1 MPQKRRVLVGDFETT
16 VYKGQE
22 YTEVWA
28 SALVEVGKDD
38 PNDVKVFHSINET
51 WEYLKRLHTSV
62 TVYYHNL
69 KFDGSFWINF
79 FMNDLEFKPAV
90 NWLNDEKTQAEWL
103 RERDMQNKTFRASI
117 SRMGQW
123 YSITVKIWGNVI
135 EFRDSWK
142 LMPFSVKECG
152 KAFNTKHRKLDMEYT
167 GFRYA
172 GCTITDEELAY
183 IKNDVLV
190 VSEAL
195 DTMFKDG
202 HDKLT
207 IGSCCM
213 AEFKNIMG
221 RSFQEIYFIPLDAE
235 DDAWIRKAYKGGW
248 CYVAKGKENKMHY
261 GGGTYD
267 VNSLYPSVMHSESG
281 NRYPIGK
288 PHWFKETFPI
298 WYGNDKFYFFL
309 KIRTRFYLKPGKLPT
324 IQIKGNP
331 RYHANEWLE
340 TSDYY
345 RYGEWHEDPVELTVT
360 QTDFKLM
367 KEHYDLVDFELIE
380 GCWFHTEIGLFD
392 TYINKYREI
401 KMNSTGAR
409 RTEAKL
415 FLNNLYGKLATS
427 SDSTFKI
434 PFLRE
439 DGSLGF
445 QMVPEF
451 NKKTIY
457 IPAGAA
463 VTAYARDFTIRAAQ
477 ANYYGPDKPG
487 FIYADTDSIHL
498 DLPPEK
504 VKNVRLDPAAFCCWK
519 HETSWDYAIF
529 VRQKTYIEHC
539 IEADEK
545 PCDPFFLV
553 KCAGMPEKCKQLFV
567 SSMTGE
573 PPNIPNFKPTKE
585 EEKFLKTKR
594 TIKDF
599 KVGLKVPGKL
609 MPKQLPGGVLLVD
622 SEFTMKERNPFI

>member
-38 PNDVKVFHSINET
+38 PNDVKVFHSIAET
-51 WEYLKRLHTSV
+51 WDYLKHLHTSI

-69 KFDGSFWINF
+69 KFDGSFWINYL
-79 FMNDLEFKPAV
+79 MNDLEFKPAI

-103 RERDMQNKTFRASI
+103 RDRDMQNKTFRALI

-123 YSITVKIWGNVI
+123 YSIKVKIWGNII

-172 GCTITDEELAY
+172 GCKITDEELAY

-195 DTMFKDG
+195 DIMFKDG

-213 AEFKNIMG
+213 KEFKTIMG
-221 RSFQEIYFIPLDAE
+221 RDFLETYFIPLDAE

-345 RYGEWHEDPVELTVT
+345 RYGEWHEDPVVFISHALAPSEVVYVDLNEKDHSALVIVPDNQLSLAIGKKGQNARLAARLT
-360 QTDFKLM
+360 
-367 KEHYDLVDFELIE
+367 
-380 GCWFHTEIGLFD
+380 G
-392 TYINKYREI
+392 
-401 KMNSTGAR
+401 
-409 RTEAKL
+409 
-415 FLNNLYGKLATS
+415 
-427 SDSTFKI
+427 FKI
-434 PFLRE
+434 DIKSGAKVGGGEIPESADLHLAIYKKRE
-439 DGSLGF
+439 DVNFIHHSHNEYVKAISKQG
-445 QMVPEF
+445 
-451 NKKTIY
+451 KKMK
-457 IPAGAA
+457 PLLD
-463 VTAYARDFTIRAAQ
+463 DFAQ
-477 ANYYGPDKPG
+477 LIGP
-487 FIYADTDSIHL
+487 T
-498 DLPPEK
+498 
-504 VKNVRLDPAAFCCWK
+504 
-519 HETSWDYAIF
+519 
-529 VRQKTYIEHC
+529 
-539 IEADEK
+539 
-545 PCDPFFLV
+545 V
-553 KCAGMPEKCKQLFV
+553 KCAVFAA
-567 SSMTGE
+567 SSA
-573 PPNIPNFKPTKE
+573 
-585 EEKFLKTKR
+585 
-594 TIKDF
+594 
-599 KVGLKVPGKL
+599 KVVKALGNKNA
-609 MPKQLPGGVLLVD
+609 VLLKDNGAICVAGTKYDAEAVEILKSLQDVVKGRNLETIGAYLYVHSLIGD
-622 SEFTMKERNPFI
+622 SKEKENALKRL

>member
-1 MPQKRRVLVGDFETT
+1 MPVKRRVLVGDFETT
-16 VYKGQE
+16 VYEGQE

-38 PNDVKVFHSINET
+38 PNDVKVFHSIGET
-51 WEYLKRLHTSV
+51 WDYLKHLNTSV

-69 KFDGSFWINF
+69 KFDGSFWLNYL
-79 FMNDLEFKPAV
+79 MSELHFKPALD
-90 NWLNDEKTQAEWL
+90 WLNDEKTEAEWL
-103 RERDMQNKTFRASI
+103 RERNMKNGTFRASI
-117 SRMGQW
+117 SKMGQW
-123 YSITVKIWGNVI
+123 YSIKVKTWGNII

-142 LMPFSVKECG
+142 LMPFSVKAIG
-152 KAFNTKHRKLDMEYT
+152 KAFDTKHRKLDMEYT

-172 GCTITDEELAY
+172 GCPISDEELAY

-190 VSEAL
+190 VAEAL
-195 DTMFKDG
+195 DIMFKDG

-213 AEFKNIMG
+213 AEFKQIMG
-221 RSFQEIYFIPLDAE
+221 RDFDETYFIPLSEE

-248 CYVAKGKENKMHY
+248 CYVAKGKENCMHY

-288 PHWFKETFPI
+288 PHWFQKGFPV
-298 WYGNDKFYFFL
+298 WYGNKNFYFFL
-309 KIRTRFYLKPGKLPT
+309 KIRTRFYIKPNMLPT
-324 IQIKGNP
+324 IQIKGNIW
-331 RYHANEWLE
+331 YHGNEWLE
-340 TSDYY
+340 TSDYFIKDDLIQ
-345 RYGEWHEDPVELTVT
+345 EPVELTVT
-360 QTDFKLM
+360 QTDFELM

-380 GCWFHTEIGLFD
+380 GCWFHTRIGLFD
-392 TYINKYREI
+392 DYIDRYKKI
-401 KMNSTGAR
+401 KMESTGAR

-434 PFLRE
+434 PFLLP

-445 QMVPEF
+445 QMVPEN
-451 NKKTIY
+451 NKKPIY

-463 VTAYARDFTIRAAQ
+463 VTSYARAFTIEAAQ

-519 HETSWDYAIF
+519 HETSWDYAVF

-539 IEADEK
+539 IEADEE
-545 PCDPFFLV
+545 PCDPFYLV
-553 KCAGMPEKCKQLFV
+553 RCAGMPDRCKELFI
-567 SSMTGE
+567 SSMTGD

-594 TIKDF
+594 TIEDF

-609 MPKQLPGGVLLVD
+609 LPKQIPGGTLLVD
-622 SEFTMKERNPFI
+622 TEFTMKERNPFI